1 MAVSSRSRAFVVIGV
16 VLVLALA
23 FVGARFMNVP
33 QAESRAANAWGE
45 VQRQFLLRAYITQDI
60 IDAVRA
66 VNPVRTDLIEAL
78 ETKRQQVIAYPL
90 DDRAPRSE
98 DRFRAYVA
106 KQDELSVEL
115 ARVMDMLQFFP
126 ERRVEP
132 PMSTALGRLA
142 QNESRIVVA
151 RSDYLRAAN
160 TYNRLVTNVPTRW
173 FAGLIEPAA
182 TPLVTDFGAA
192 EETPAPAA
200 GS

>member
-1 MAVSSRSRAFVVIGV
+1 MAVSSRSRAFVVIGI

-33 QAESRAANAWGE
+33 QAESRAVNAWGE
-45 VQRQFLLRAYITQDI
+45 VQRQYLLRAYLTQDI

-66 VNPVRTDLIEAL
+66 VNPARVDLLEAL
-78 ETKRQQVIAYPL
+78 EDKRQQIIASSL

-98 DRFRAYVA
+98 ERFRAFVA
-106 KQDELSVEL
+106 RQDELSAEL

-132 PMSTALGRLA
+132 PVSTALGRLA

-151 RSDYLRAAN
+151 RSDYVRAAE
-160 TYNRLVTNVPTRW
+160 TYNRMVTNVPTRW
-173 FAGLIEPAA
+173 FVGLVEPAA
-182 TPLVTDFGAA
+182 EPMITNVDSATDTPS
-192 EETPAPAA
+192 EA

>member
-1 MAVSSRSRAFVVIGV
+1 MAVSSRSRIFVVIGV

-23 FVGARFMNVP
+23 FAGARFMNVP
-33 QAESRAANAWGE
+33 QAESRAVNAWGE
-45 VQRQFLLRAYITQDI
+45 VQRQYLLRAYITQDI

-66 VNPVRTDLIEAL
+66 VNPARTDLLEAL
-78 ETKRQQVIAYPL
+78 EVKRQQVIGYPL

-98 DRFRAYVA
+98 ERFHAYMAV
-106 KQDELSVEL
+106 QDELSAEL

-151 RSDYLRAAN
+151 RSDYLRAADA
-160 TYNRLVTNVPTRW
+160 YNRLVTNIPTRW
-173 FAGLIEPAA
+173 FAGLVEPAA
-182 TPLVTDFGAA
+182 EPLVTDFD
-192 EETPAPAA
+192 TPEAT
-200 GS
+200 GG